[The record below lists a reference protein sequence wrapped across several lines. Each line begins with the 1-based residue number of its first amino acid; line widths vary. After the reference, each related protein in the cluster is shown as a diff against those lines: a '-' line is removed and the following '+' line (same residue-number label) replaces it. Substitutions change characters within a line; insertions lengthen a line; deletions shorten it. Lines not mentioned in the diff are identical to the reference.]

1 VRDGRGGLVTTG
13 ANAPALDPSRSPASI
28 TVNVIANFGGQAIAS
43 LVAFVC
49 VPIILRLL
57 GAETVGLIG
66 FSVALQ
72 ALLRVLDLG
81 FSAAVVRQMARLG
94 HQPGRHDELAE
105 FHLTFERLF
114 FGAGLAVAAL
124 TVTLSPFIARHWLHS
139 SQLGSREVAL
149 AAAAIGAQ
157 CAVLFVASLYH
168 GTLMGLERQLQF
180 NVIRTA
186 EICASQV
193 GGVLVLILWLKRVEV
208 LFGWQLAVSLIALAV
223 YARAARAALPTRQS
237 ARFHLAQ
244 VRNVWPFAAG
254 MAGITATGTL
264 LANMDKV
271 LLSRWL
277 KLASFGYYTL
287 AYFASSLVS
296 SLLVAPV
303 FNALFPR
310 HCALVE
316 HDDEAG
322 ERRLYHLSIQFLVVA
337 VWPVA
342 AILWAYARYV
352 LQLWVREPVAVAAA
366 ERVLPWLAAG
376 VALNTLMVPA
386 YMIQLANAWTSLGVK
401 LNAVLLAVF
410 GPSLYVMTTRWG
422 AAGAAANFALMQ
434 GTYLLVGLPLTH
446 RRLLRAAF
454 GEVVWRDMLP
464 GVALCALA
472 ALGLAATRDTLA
484 GASATARYA
493 IMGAAWITLTAATAL
508 ACSRVR
514 GMARQVLT
522 GGPPF

>member
-1 VRDGRGGLVTTG
+1 MMTTG
-13 ANAPALDPSRSPASI
+13 ATVPAPEPFPRPASI
-28 TVNVIANFGGQAIAS
+28 TVNVIANFGGQALAS
-43 LVAFVC
+43 LVSFVC
-49 VPIILRLL
+49 VPIVLRLL

-66 FSVALQ
+66 YSVALQ
-72 ALLRVLDLG
+72 ALLRVVDMG

-94 HQPGRHDELAE
+94 HQPSHRDELAE

-114 FGAGLAVAAL
+114 YGAGLVVAVL
-124 TVTLSPFIARHWLHS
+124 TVALSPLIARHWLHGE
-139 SQLGSREVAL
+139 QLGYRQVAL

-168 GTLMGLERQLQF
+168 GTLMGLERQLRF

-193 GGVLVLILWLKRVEV
+193 GGILVLTLWLKRVEV

-223 YARAARAALPTRQS
+223 YARAARGALSTRGT
-237 ARFHLAQ
+237 ARFRLAQ

-287 AYFASSLVS
+287 AFFASSLLS
-296 SLLVAPV
+296 SLLVTPV
-303 FNALFPR
+303 FNAMFPR
-310 HCALVE
+310 HCSLVE
-316 HDDEAG
+316 RGDEAA
-322 ERRLYHLSIQFLVVA
+322 ERRLYHISVQFLVVA

-352 LQLWVREPVAVAAA
+352 LQLWVREPAAVAAA
-366 ERVLPWLAAG
+366 ERVLPFLVAG

-386 YMIQLANAWTSLGVK
+386 YMIQLAHAWTSLGVK
-401 LNAVLLAVF
+401 LNIALLLLF
-410 GPSLYVMTTRWG
+410 GPLLYFMTIRWG
-422 AAGAAANFALMQ
+422 ARGAAINFALMQ
-434 GTYLLVGLPLTH
+434 GSYLIVGLPLTH

-464 GVALCALA
+464 GVVLCSLA
-472 ALGLAATRDTLA
+472 AVGLAATRDTLA
-484 GASATARYA
+484 AAPPVARGA
-493 IMGAAWITLTAATAL
+493 IMFGAWAILAAGTAL
-508 ACSRVR
+508 VSARVR
-514 GMARQVLT
+514 RMTLLTVT
-522 GGPPF
+522 GGETC